1 MGSNRVPTDRIP
13 PIASASV
20 PLREPAERPFFL
32 PAGSFSSRPGS
43 TLNSET
49 DRECTREE
57 DGEGEEERSET
68 VFIPTQ
74 DNIILFESST
84 PLPSSRSSLLII
96 DSDLTP
102 GQLTHTLYP
111 PKTVS
116 PLSAPLKPAHT
127 VLLAELLKA
136 GETDTIDSESD
147 RRICKDPEQ
156 LLRELDNFRSN
167 CLRYESQNEALRKEI
182 QSCAT
187 DLRTVD
193 KSKRKVLSENS
204 KLTAVLND
212 YRSAMGRLGEV
223 SEKLGELLETEG
235 GERQSEDVR
244 HMCNHLAGQIDIL
257 CSRYNRSRAMNDH
270 LSEENEKM
278 QRELKMLR
286 RAHRHGGENEET
298 AGTPAIRTKECPID
312 HYDDRL
318 LGYQSRLSSGST
330 TYYSSGRASADDS
343 KSPISIDKDSENAG
357 VTPNNTPAVSFLAQQ
372 KTAEELG
379 MHVRTRSSTDSGE
392 EKRRKGKGSC
402 SPYIRAYLKG
412 TTRRPISPATALLQ
426 DYNFTLKSCDNTASS
441 SRLAQTTVLKG
452 RTGKS
457 GSVRPVH
464 TRKGCRV

>member
-1 MGSNRVPTDRIP
+1 
-13 PIASASV
+13 
-20 PLREPAERPFFL
+20 
-32 PAGSFSSRPGS
+32 
-43 TLNSET
+43 
-49 DRECTREE
+49 
-57 DGEGEEERSET
+57 
-68 VFIPTQ
+68 
-74 DNIILFESST
+74 
-84 PLPSSRSSLLII
+84 
-96 DSDLTP
+96 
-102 GQLTHTLYP
+102 
-111 PKTVS
+111 
-116 PLSAPLKPAHT
+116 
-127 VLLAELLKA
+127 
-136 GETDTIDSESD
+136 
-147 RRICKDPEQ
+147 
-156 LLRELDNFRSN
+156 
-167 CLRYESQNEALRKEI
+167 
-182 QSCAT
+182 
-187 DLRTVD
+187 
-193 KSKRKVLSENS
+193 VLSENS

-278 QRELKMLR
+278 HRELKMLR
-286 RAHRHGGENEET
+286 RAHRHGGESEET

-372 KTAEELG
+372 KTGEELG

-402 SPYIRAYLKG
+402 SPCIRAYLKG

-426 DYNFTLKSCDNTASS
+426 DYNFTLKSCDNTTSS